1 MNSKLAALLTATVIA
16 AGLACGAVLAAA
28 AADPRIALL
37 KALPPGARI
46 QDLQPSPIPGIYQF
60 MQGADISYLTADGRF
75 FIDGNIYDM
84 HSRENLTALR
94 REQARA
100 ALIDA
105 VPPSRMLLFPAAH
118 PRYTITVFTD
128 VDCPYCREL
137 HSQIAAINGLGINVR
152 YMFFPRTGP
161 GTSSWRKA
169 EAVWCSA
176 DRKAALVRAQA
187 GEHMVK
193 PGTCAST
200 PVAREYALGQELGVR
215 GTPAIFTASGGYING
230 YLPPD
235 QLVAEIAA
243 LQRAGT

>member
-1 MNSKLAALLTATVIA
+1 MLKLAAIVTATVIA
-16 AGLACGAVLAAA
+16 AAASCGAARAAA
-28 AADPRIALL
+28 PADPRIALL
-37 KALPPGARI
+37 KELPPGARI
-46 QDLQPSPIPGIYQF
+46 EDLQPSPIPGVYQF
-60 MQGADISYLTADGRF
+60 MQGADVSYLTADGRF

-84 HSRENLTALR
+84 RSRVNLTALR
-94 REQARA
+94 RERARA

-105 VPPSRMLLFPAAH
+105 VPESQMLLFPAAH

-137 HSQIAAINGLGINVR
+137 HSRIAEINALGINVR

-161 GTSSWRKA
+161 GTASWRKA
-169 EAVWCSA
+169 EAVWCSP
-176 DRKAALVRAQA
+176 DRKDALVRAQA
-187 GEHMVK
+187 GANLDPPK
-193 PGTCAST
+193 SCTTS

-230 YLPPD
+230 YLPPP
-235 QLVAEIAA
+235 QLFQEIAA